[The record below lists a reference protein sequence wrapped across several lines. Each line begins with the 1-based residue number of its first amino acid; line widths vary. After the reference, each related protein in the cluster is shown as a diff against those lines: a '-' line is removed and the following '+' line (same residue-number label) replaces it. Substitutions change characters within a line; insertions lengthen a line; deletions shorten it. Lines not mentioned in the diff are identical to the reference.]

1 MTLDIVIVNWNAGE
15 ALRNCVESV
24 VAAAE
29 GVELRRVVVV
39 DNGSTDGSLE
49 GLEGLNLPLVVIR
62 NADNRGFGAACN
74 QGAGGS
80 EAELLLFL
88 NPDTRLAPDSLAV
101 PVAHL
106 ADPVNAGVGVVG
118 IQLVDESGEVS
129 RSCAR
134 APRPEHFWN
143 KMLGLD
149 RVLGSR
155 RPGMIMEE
163 WPHGSTR
170 EVDHVIGAFYCI
182 RRPLFERL
190 GGFDERFFVYLE
202 DVDLSAR
209 AAAAGFRSVYLTE
222 ARAFH
227 RGGGTSD
234 QVRARRLF
242 YSLRSRIQYGHKHFS
257 RAHGVLHALGTLAVE
272 PVIRLGWAA
281 GRGSWETGRETLEG
295 YRLLWSE
302 ALSSGLFRSVP
313 RHGAAGGPHRDE
325 SVLTARAGS
334 VASGSSSAAG

>member
-15 ALRNCVESV
+15 ALHRCVESIV
-24 VAAAE
+24 PAAR
-29 GVELRRVVVV
+29 GVGLRRVVIV

-49 GLEGLNLPLVVIR
+49 GLESLDLPLVVIR

-74 QGAGGS
+74 QGASGS
-80 EAELLLFL
+80 DADLLLFL
-88 NPDTRLAPDSLAV
+88 NPDTRLAADSLTV
-101 PVAHL
+101 PAGYL
-106 ADPVNAGVGVVG
+106 ADPAHAGVGVVG
-118 IQLVDESGEVS
+118 IQLVDDTGEVS

-163 WPHGSTR
+163 WAHGTTR
-170 EVDHVIGAFYCI
+170 DVDHVIGAFYCI
-182 RRPLFERL
+182 RRALFDRL

-209 AAAAGFRSVYLTE
+209 AAAAGYRSVYLTE

-257 RAHGVLHALGTLAVE
+257 RAHGLMHAVGTLLVE
-272 PVIRLGWAA
+272 PVVRLGWAV
-281 GRGSWETGRETLEG
+281 GRGSWETGRETVQG
-295 YRLLWSE
+295 YRLLWKE
-302 ALSSGLFRSVP
+302 ALTSGLYTAVP
-313 RHGAAGGPHRDE
+313 RRDPPGG
-325 SVLTARAGS
+325 TARDGAELHARTAS